1 MKGTST
7 NLLRKG
13 LIAGVWCLAL
23 FIAII
28 VAPRVTSVLAAEVLW
43 SDTEFT
49 QVRLISAT
57 DTVGES
63 PALLFGLHFRM
74 APGWKIYWRSPGD
87 AGFPPALNWTRSVNL
102 TSARIAWPAPRR
114 FSILGFETAG
124 YEDEVVLPLQV
135 KINNAGQ
142 QATLSG
148 EVNFLT
154 CEKICI
160 PYQVPLSLTLP
171 PGPSMPSRDAHLIN
185 RFAERVPR
193 NGYNHG
199 LQLVGTEII
208 TAEDST
214 SLRIAIQ
221 ANVKGGPL
229 VSPDVFIEGLPELI
243 FGRPTVDIPN
253 GGHRTVLK
261 VPVDGMESSAV
272 SLFGKLLTLTVVD
285 GLRAAEWQVTAGGG
299 ISFEPLPAATTAG
312 LEPQLFLI
320 LMFSLLGGL
329 ILNLMPCVLPVLSLK
344 LLAVVGHGSRD
355 RRDIR
360 AGFIA
365 SSAGIVA
372 TFLALAIGLAS
383 LKASGSA
390 IGWGI
395 QFQQPLFLVVM
406 VVVLTLFAC
415 NLWGYFDINL
425 SPTVAKAAARTR
437 PSRGLGGHF
446 MTGAFATILAT
457 PCSAPFLGTAI
468 GFALSRGTG
477 EIMAVFFCLGL
488 GLALPYLAVAAF
500 PRLATWLPQPGRW
513 MVVLR
518 RILGVSLATTAVW
531 LISVLAAQV
540 GATAGGLVALFMAA
554 IIVILAQTFR
564 WPQRRH
570 LSSAAV
576 VVLVSAALFTPFWM
590 PGDKME
596 YRQPA
601 ADTVWQPF
609 DELAIAGLVASGKVI
624 LVDITADWC
633 LTCTVNKAVVLER
646 GAIRERL
653 GGDSIVAMQGDWTRP
668 DAAIAR
674 YLAQFG
680 RYGIPFN
687 VVYGPRAPQG
697 IPLPEV
703 LTTYTVASSL
713 DAAAALSTAAAR

>member
-193 NGYNHG
+193 NGNNHG
-199 LQLVGTEII
+199 LQLAGTEII

>member
-1 MKGTST
+1 MKGTNT

-193 NGYNHG
+193 NGNNHG
-199 LQLVGTEII
+199 LQLAGTEII

>member
-1 MKGTST
+1 MKSTST

-193 NGYNHG
+193 NGNNHG
-199 LQLVGTEII
+199 LQLAGTEII

>member
-193 NGYNHG
+193 NGNNHG
-199 LQLVGTEII
+199 LQLAGTEII

-299 ISFEPLPAATTAG
+299 ISFEPLPTATTAG

>member
-1 MKGTST
+1 
-7 NLLRKG
+7 
-13 LIAGVWCLAL
+13 
-23 FIAII
+23 
-28 VAPRVTSVLAAEVLW
+28 
-43 SDTEFT
+43 
-49 QVRLISAT
+49 
-57 DTVGES
+57 
-63 PALLFGLHFRM
+63 
-74 APGWKIYWRSPGD
+74 
-87 AGFPPALNWTRSVNL
+87 VNL
-102 TSARIAWPAPRR
+102 ASARIAWPAPRR

-193 NGYNHG
+193 NGNNHG
-199 LQLVGTEII
+199 LQLAGTEII

>member
-1 MKGTST
+1 
-7 NLLRKG
+7 
-13 LIAGVWCLAL
+13 
-23 FIAII
+23 
-28 VAPRVTSVLAAEVLW
+28 
-43 SDTEFT
+43 
-49 QVRLISAT
+49 
-57 DTVGES
+57 
-63 PALLFGLHFRM
+63 
-74 APGWKIYWRSPGD
+74 
-87 AGFPPALNWTRSVNL
+87 
-102 TSARIAWPAPRR
+102 
-114 FSILGFETAG
+114 
-124 YEDEVVLPLQV
+124 
-135 KINNAGQ
+135 
-142 QATLSG
+142 
-148 EVNFLT
+148 
-154 CEKICI
+154 
-160 PYQVPLSLTLP
+160 
-171 PGPSMPSRDAHLIN
+171 
-185 RFAERVPR
+185 
-193 NGYNHG
+193 
-199 LQLVGTEII
+199 
-208 TAEDST
+208 
-214 SLRIAIQ
+214 
-221 ANVKGGPL
+221 
-229 VSPDVFIEGLPELI
+229 
-243 FGRPTVDIPN
+243 
-253 GGHRTVLK
+253 
-261 VPVDGMESSAV
+261 
-272 SLFGKLLTLTVVD
+272 
-285 GLRAAEWQVTAGGG
+285 
-299 ISFEPLPAATTAG
+299 
-312 LEPQLFLI
+312 
-320 LMFSLLGGL
+320 
-329 ILNLMPCVLPVLSLK
+329 LSLK